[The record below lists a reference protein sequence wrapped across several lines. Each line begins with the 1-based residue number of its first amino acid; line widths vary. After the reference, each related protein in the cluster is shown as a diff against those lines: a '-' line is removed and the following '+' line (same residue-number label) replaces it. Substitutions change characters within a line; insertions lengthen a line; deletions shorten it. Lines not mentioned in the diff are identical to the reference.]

1 METEAFLV
9 SVKGNLTDSRDR
21 TCRLLPGS
29 ALSFAAEGKSFTK
42 HWITRLLV
50 FPDNSK
56 EKKEMEVLKKITN
69 FVSKYMAVIVIAM
82 AALALFAPQTVSFI
96 KTSYVNTLLGIV
108 MFGMGL
114 TLKPHDFK
122 VVFSRPK
129 DVVIGCIAQFTVM
142 PLLAFCLTKVFQLPL
157 ELAVGVI
164 LVGTCPGGTSSNV
177 MTYLSKGDVALSV
190 GMTAVSTILA
200 PFLTP
205 LLTYLYAGE
214 KVDVNML
221 SMFLSIVK
229 VVIVPIVLGFV
240 VNHFFSRFTEKAVE
254 VLPLISTT
262 AIVAIVA
269 AVVSANSAKIMTSGL
284 LILAVVILHNVL
296 GYALGYCIGKVL
308 KLDST
313 KCRAISIEVGMQNS
327 GLATSLAATHFAQY
341 PLATIPG
348 AVFSVW
354 HNVSGAVLANLF
366 ARSAGQDK

>member
-1 METEAFLV
+1 MNT
-9 SVKGNLTDSRDR
+9 
-21 TCRLLPGS
+21 
-29 ALSFAAEGKSFTK
+29 
-42 HWITRLLV
+42 
-50 FPDNSK
+50 
-56 EKKEMEVLKKITN
+56 LKKLSN
-69 FVSKYMAVIVIAM
+69 FFGQNMAVIVIAV
-82 AALALFAPQTVSFI
+82 AALALFAPQSVSFI

-114 TLKPHDFK
+114 TLKPGDFK

-129 DVVIGCIAQFTVM
+129 DVIIGCIAQFTVM
-142 PLLAFCLTKVFQLPL
+142 PLLAFGLTKAFNLPP
-157 ELAVGVI
+157 ELAIGVI

-190 GMTAVSTILA
+190 GMTAVSTVLA

-205 LLTYLYAGE
+205 VLTYVYAGAR
-214 KVDVNML
+214 VDVNMA

-229 VVIVPIVLGFV
+229 VVIVPIAAGFII
-240 VNHFFSRFTEKAVE
+240 NHFFFAVTRQIVE
-254 VLPLISTT
+254 ILPLISTT

-269 AVVSANSAKIMTSGL
+269 AVVSANASKILTSGL
-284 LILAVVILHNVL
+284 LIVAVVICHNVL
-296 GYALGYCIGKVL
+296 CYLLGFSIGKAL
-308 KLDST
+308 KLDGS

-354 HNVSGAVLANLF
+354 HNISGAVLANF
-366 ARSAGQDK
+366 YARSAEKSESSAAR

>member
-1 METEAFLV
+1 M
-9 SVKGNLTDSRDR
+9 N
-21 TCRLLPGS
+21 
-29 ALSFAAEGKSFTK
+29 
-42 HWITRLLV
+42 
-50 FPDNSK
+50 
-56 EKKEMEVLKKITN
+56 VLKKITN
-69 FVSKYMAVIVIAM
+69 FVSRYMAAIVILM
-82 AALALFAPQTVSFI
+82 ALVALFAPSSVSFI

-114 TLKPHDFK
+114 TLKPDDFK

-129 DVVIGCIAQFTVM
+129 DVIIGCIAQFTIM
-142 PLLAFCLTKVFQLPL
+142 PLLAFSLTKLFHLSP

-190 GMTAVSTILA
+190 GMTSVSTILA

-205 LLTYLYAGE
+205 LLTKLYAGQT
-214 KVDVNML
+214 VDVNVAIL
-221 SMFLSIVK
+221 
-229 VVIVPIVLGFV
+229 LGFV
-240 VNHFFSRFTEKAVE
+240 INHFFKKFTETVVE

-284 LILAVVILHNVL
+284 LIIGVVILHNVL
-296 GYALGYCIGKVL
+296 GYTIGYGVGKVL
-308 KLDST
+308 KLDES

-327 GLATSLAATHFAQY
+327 GLATSLATVHFAQY

-354 HNVSGAVLANLF
+354 HNVSGAILANFF
-366 ARSAGQDK
+366 ARTAER